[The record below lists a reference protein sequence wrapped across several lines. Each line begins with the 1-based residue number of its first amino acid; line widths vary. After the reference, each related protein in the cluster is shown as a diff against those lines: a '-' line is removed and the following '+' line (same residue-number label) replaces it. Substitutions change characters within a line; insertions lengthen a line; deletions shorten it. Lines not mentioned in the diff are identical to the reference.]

1 MSMSDMTPDQIKAA
15 LKAGIITQDQADAM
29 LMREEPS
36 TALSDQNPNRAETEA
51 VIGNEESLRF
61 IRGFS
66 DVFIAIGIV
75 LLAIGLSAL
84 SALLG
89 GGLVY
94 IGSAVVMAL
103 MADYFGRKKRA
114 HLPTL
119 ITALAFL
126 IFTQKGVGGFLTHA
140 GIDSAITTS
149 LITLGAMLLFYWRVR
164 LPFCIALI
172 ALSILTLFYTVLFRL
187 APELTNGNVGWFL
200 GLGGLCTFATAL
212 YYDSKDLHRT
222 TRFSDNAFWLHLA
235 AAPLLIHGMALEA
248 VTLKADM
255 VFNIIPMVS
264 FKETDAAI
272 ILIIIAFITLVGLAI
287 NRRALIVS
295 SLGYAAI
302 AIGYLIKN
310 TGLGFGTVITITF
323 LILGVSIV
331 FLGAGWH
338 SARNLIL
345 KILPQWRV
353 FPPAYDPDYHAQ
365 PKI

>member
-1 MSMSDMTPDQIKAA
+1 MTPDQIKAA
-15 LKAGIITQDQADAM
+15 LKAGIITQSQADDM
-29 LMREEPS
+29 LGKAGNASSQAARPIEDEG
-36 TALSDQNPNRAETEA
+36 NIA
-51 VIGNEESLRF
+51 VIGNEENLRF

-66 DVFIAIGIV
+66 DVFIAIGVV

-84 SALLG
+84 SALMG

-94 IGSAVVMAL
+94 IGSALVMAL

-126 IFTQKGVGGFLTHA
+126 LFTQKGVGGFLADT
-140 GIDSAITTS
+140 GMDSAITTS

-164 LPFCIALI
+164 LPFCVALI
-172 ALSILTLFYTVLFRL
+172 ALSVLSLFYTLLFRL
-187 APELTNGNVGWFL
+187 APDLTNGNVGWFL
-200 GLGGLCTFATAL
+200 ALGGLATFAVAL

-235 AAPLLIHGMALEA
+235 AAPLLIHGLATEA
-248 VTLKADM
+248 VTMKANM
-255 VFNIIPMVS
+255 AFGLIPMVD
-264 FKETDAAI
+264 FKESDAAI
-272 ILIIIAFITLVGLAI
+272 ILIIIGFVTFVGLAI

-295 SLGYAAI
+295 SLGYAAF

-310 TGLGFGTVITITF
+310 TGLGFGTVITIT
-323 LILGVSIV
+323 LLVLGAAIV

-338 SARNLIL
+338 HARGALL
-345 KILPQWRV
+345 KILPKWRV
-353 FPPAYDPDYHAQ
+353 FPPPYDPQYQ
-365 PKI
+365 KKS